1 MNLSP
6 RRRRKLESSV
16 RRICVHESGHATS
29 NHFLCFGSEVAG
41 LELARWKHGGLPQGW
56 CYHSFKWNHIDT
68 SSLWRQLD
76 RMTCIVAG
84 LAAEIVCGLLG
95 DYDLEYQAATQ
106 VMTEAD
112 GGDLEKH
119 LHLSAALWK
128 RSKAYRAI
136 VQDREHA
143 EHGITC
149 AVRFLAPHRATI
161 EKLASSLEEK
171 FWSSPDGYGVLLG
184 DDIERII
191 GSAPSGGSGIE
202 AAICRNTLPEVM

>member
-6 RRRRKLESSV
+6 RRRRKLEGSI
-16 RRICVHESGHATS
+16 RRIAIHECGHAMS
-29 NHFLCFGSEVAG
+29 NHLLCFGSEVAG
-41 LELARWKHGGLPQGW
+41 LELTRWKHGGLPQGW
-56 CYHSFKWNHIDT
+56 CYHSFRWNKIDT

-95 DYDLEYQAATQ
+95 AYEVEDMSAVM

-119 LHLSAALWK
+119 LHLSAALWRK
-128 RSKAYRAI
+128 SKTYRAI

-161 EKLASSLEEK
+161 EALASSLERK
-171 FWSSPDGYGVLLG
+171 FWDSPDGYAVLLG
-184 DDIERII
+184 EDIERIA
-191 GSAPSGGSGIE
+191 GSAPSGGSGID
-202 AAICRNTLPEVM
+202 AAICRNTLPEVI